1 MTLYIDGHSERYE
14 LQALCLLF
22 FAGEGAALR
31 EGAPP
36 DGDER
41 FVHTR
46 LHEEAEGLRL
56 FVRVCLSG
64 ECREAGGSL
73 PHMEDHIRITHA
85 FARLLYPILCNLTGI
100 TPPWGMLTGVR
111 PVKLFLRR
119 LEAGMSPEAVENYF
133 CTEQAVSREKAR
145 LACETAL
152 VQRSLPELDE
162 KRVALYVSIPFC
174 PTRCRYC
181 SFVSQTIERAGHL
194 LRPYAEKL
202 ERELQLLGER
212 AGRAGL
218 ILESAYVGGGT
229 PTTLDTPLLGRILAA
244 VRKNFTFVPGAEFT
258 VEAGRPDT
266 FTPEKCGVMKE
277 AGVTRVSVNPQS
289 LCEEVLRRAGRP
301 HTARQAEDALRMA
314 REAGFGTLN
323 MDLIAGLEG
332 DTPETFA
339 ASLRQVMEWG
349 PENITVH
356 ALSVKRSAWLAEER
370 GTVLAHDTARESV
383 ALSCRMLMEAY
394 RPYYLYRQKNT
405 VGNLENT
412 GWSLP
417 GHESLYNVRIMDENQ
432 TILSAGAGGVT
443 KLAAPDAAERKIQR
457 IFHCKYPYEYISRF
471 EGECAKLSEVE
482 KFYGI
487 CPANVL

>member
-1 MTLYIDGHSERYE
+1 MTLYIDGHNERYE

-22 FAGEGAALR
+22 FGGEGVALR

-36 DGDER
+36 DGEER
-41 FVHTR
+41 FVHTLLR
-46 LHEEAEGLRL
+46 EEADGIRL
-56 FVRVCLSG
+56 FVRVCLAG
-64 ECREAGGSL
+64 QRREAQTRL
-73 PHMEDHIRITHA
+73 PQTDDRIRITHA
-85 FARLLYPILCNLTGI
+85 FARLLYPILCDLTGI

-119 LEAGMSPEAVENYF
+119 LEAGESAKETEDYF

-152 VQRSLPELDE
+152 VQRSLPPLRA

-194 LRPYAEKL
+194 LEPYTEKL
-202 ERELQLLGER
+202 ERELCLLGEC

-218 ILESAYVGGGT
+218 TLESAYVGGGT
-229 PTTLDTPLLGRILAA
+229 PTTLSAPLLGRILAA
-244 VRKNFTFVPGAEFT
+244 VRRNFTFVPGAEFT

-266 FTPEKCGVMKE
+266 FTPEKCAAMRE

-289 LCEEVLRRAGRP
+289 LCGEVLRRAGRP
-301 HTARQAEDALRMA
+301 HTARQAADALRMA
-314 REAGFGTLN
+314 REAGFETVN

-339 ASLRQVMEWG
+339 ASLRQVMAWG

-356 ALSVKRSAWLAEER
+356 ALSVKRSAWLAEAR
-370 GTVLAHDTARESV
+370 GDVLAHDTARESV
-383 ALSCRMLMEAY
+383 ALSCRMLSETY

-443 KLAAPDAAERKIQR
+443 KLAAPDAEDRKIQR

-471 EGECAKLSEVE
+471 DGECAKLSEVE

-487 CPANVL
+487 YPADVV